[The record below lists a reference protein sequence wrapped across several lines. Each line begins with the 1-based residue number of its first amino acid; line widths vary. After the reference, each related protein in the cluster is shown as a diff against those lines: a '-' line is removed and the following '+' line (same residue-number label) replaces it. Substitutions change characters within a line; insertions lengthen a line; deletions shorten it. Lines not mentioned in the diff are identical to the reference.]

1 MYLDLT
7 SLVRHPFCAKTRR
20 AYHEFTSSR
29 PYAPTP
35 KSSLASM
42 PLIHRFNG
50 SDEHAQMLTTSHT
63 RMDTGWPDALY
74 PTIQDLQAVF
84 RRLRTDPELTQ
95 DSVFRFYAPIFIFV
109 CLFGACAVSLRLGM
123 TPMPFSKLESQLAFA
138 AGLLILG
145 VLALLLLFRTV
156 IWAVAFA
163 VQVFVETDWKKRGKE
178 ESIMQL
184 NSRSILFGGMFS

>member
-1 MYLDLT
+1 
-7 SLVRHPFCAKTRR
+7 
-20 AYHEFTSSR
+20 
-29 PYAPTP
+29 
-35 KSSLASM
+35 M

-63 RMDTGWPDALY
+63 RMGESSVHSLILRRTLILTPVLTRFTRSLLDTGWPDALY

-123 TPMPFSKLESQLAFA
+123 TPTPFSKLESQLALA
-138 AGLLILG
+138 AGLLIVG

-163 VQVFVETDWKKRGKE
+163 VQVFVETDWKKRDKD

>member
-1 MYLDLT
+1 
-7 SLVRHPFCAKTRR
+7 
-20 AYHEFTSSR
+20 
-29 PYAPTP
+29 
-35 KSSLASM
+35 M

-50 SDEHAQMLTTSHT
+50 SDEHAQMLTTSHA
-63 RMDTGWPDALY
+63 RRDTGWPGALY

-95 DSVFRFYAPIFIFV
+95 ENVFRYYAPIFVFV
-109 CLFGACAVSLRLGM
+109 CLLGACAVSLRLGIA
-123 TPMPFSKLESQLAFA
+123 PMRESQLALA

-145 VLALLLLFRTV
+145 ALVSLLFRSV

-163 VQVFVETDWKKRGKE
+163 VQVFVEMDWNKRDKD

-184 NSRSILFGGMFS
+184 NSRSVLFGGMFS